1 MPADVEYRAELDDS
15 QVLTALKNIDRNMD
29 KLANEGDKSFKK
41 VGQSAKKAGVTI
53 GATAGIVQELT
64 RRFINM
70 GQQAA
75 RALLQIA
82 KGGIELN
89 RSMELLEVR
98 VTSILEGNQVAA
110 QAFLTTAREAARE
123 LKLDYIELSELATI
137 ILPDAKD
144 LEVSAKLA
152 GQALLLARAIGAD
165 AKRARISI
173 VEALAGQFVSIRR
186 VLNLS
191 SAQVEKIKELAP
203 EIGRAAAI
211 SQVLGDRL
219 EAIGFDAEKI
229 ADTFVGL
236 FGLLQTEAKQL
247 QQTFAEPIFEE
258 LKDQAQAFLE
268 VFDEH
273 GDDIER
279 VAVAFGQFLADVV
292 ELVGTNLVDF
302 LDALDYQQLED
313 AADALA
319 DMVATTDLFIQ
330 LLTQGD
336 INDTLELIT
345 TTIERMTAALR
356 TASQIVAIINA
367 EFARRGAIEESL
379 TEQGRGFDVFLS
391 QAEIEDRAKGQE
403 AYNEVMAEQAKLF
416 EELDERLDEN
426 RRRSEERGEV
436 IKDNTQAATD
446 EAKALL
452 EWRAAMEELEQAAN
466 DAAEA
471 QEKIGDR
478 MQKLAIESG
487 RRLTEIMLDNERERI
502 EDAIDAAQKREDIA
516 RENAEKIEDI
526 FRKHEQG
533 IADAARDLSRKEEDI
548 ARKASR
554 DRAEVERDSANER
567 VDIEREYRRE
577 LQRIRDRFNESA
589 EEAERRNDAQAFLE
603 AVRQK
608 DREIN
613 EAKRGREERLEDAS
627 LRAAEQRENL
637 KQQLEFE
644 LEDAKIANRRK
655 LEDLQLRLDREL
667 EAQRISYQRDL
678 DEQTLNEDRK
688 KAERDRAYAQEL
700 EDHARKEGQRVADL
714 RKSLGTEFEAVK
726 KHEDLKREYRVNS
739 MNRTVAEVN
748 AAMSRLN
755 PFGSRSSSSSYA
767 DTLGATYGRQEGGP
781 VEVGK
786 PYIVGE
792 RGPEL
797 FIPAM
802 SGNVLPNQAIGLPA
816 APGAA
821 NVSNVSTTVSPTF
834 NVAESLFNDPVAVR
848 KLQNLMLGVLTE
860 AL

>member
-1 MPADVEYRAELDDS
+1 
-15 QVLTALKNIDRNMD
+15 MD

-41 VGQSAKKAGVTI
+41 IGKSAKGMGIQI
-53 GATAGIVQELT
+53 GAISGVVQELT

-70 GQQAA
+70 AEQAA
-75 RALLQIA
+75 QAFIQIA

-89 RSMELLEVR
+89 RSMELLQVR
-98 VTSILEGNQVAA
+98 VASILEGNQVAA
-110 QAFLTTAREAARE
+110 RAFLATAREAARE
-123 LKLDYIELSELATI
+123 LKLDYVELSELATI

-152 GQALLLARAIGAD
+152 GQTLLLARAIGAD

-191 SAQVEKIKELAP
+191 TQQIEKIKELAP

-229 ADTFVGL
+229 ADTFVGV
-236 FGLLQTEAKQL
+236 FGLLETEAKQL

-258 LKDQAQAFLE
+258 LKDQAVAFLE
-268 VFDEH
+268 VFEEH
-273 GDDIER
+273 RDDIER
-279 VAVAFGQFLADVV
+279 VAIAFGQFLADVV

-302 LDALDYQQLED
+302 LDSLDYRQLED

-356 TASQIVAIINA
+356 TASQIIAIINA
-367 EFARRGAIEESL
+367 EFARREAIEESL
-379 TEQGRGFDVFLS
+379 TERGKKFDLFLT
-391 QAEIEDRAKGQE
+391 QAGGEDRAKGEE
-403 AYNEVMAEQAKLF
+403 AYNEVLAKQARLF
-416 EELDERLDEN
+416 EELDERLEEN

-436 IKDNTQAATD
+436 VEENTEAATA

-452 EWRAAMEELEQAAN
+452 ELRAAMEELEQAAN

-471 QEKIGDR
+471 QEKIGDKL
-478 MQKLAIESG
+478 QKLGTESG
-487 RRLTEIMLDNERERI
+487 RRLTKIMIDAERERI

-526 FRKHEQG
+526 FRKHEQS

-548 ARKASR
+548 ARKAAR

-589 EEAERRNDAQAFLE
+589 AEAERRNDAQAFLE

-608 DREIN
+608 DREIG
-613 EAKRGREERLEDAS
+613 EAKRTRQERLEDAS
-627 LRAAEQRENL
+627 RRAVEQREKL

-644 LEDAKIANRRK
+644 IEDAKIANTRK

-667 EAQRISYQRDL
+667 EAQRINYQRDL
-678 DEQTLNEDRK
+678 DEQTLNEERK
-688 KAERDRAYAQEL
+688 KAERDRAFAQEL

-714 RKSLGTEFEAVK
+714 RKSLGTEFETVK
-726 KHEDLKREYRVNS
+726 KYEDLKREYRVNS
-739 MNRTVAEVN
+739 IRRTVAEVN

-821 NVSNVSTTVSPTF
+821 NVSNVSTTVAPTF